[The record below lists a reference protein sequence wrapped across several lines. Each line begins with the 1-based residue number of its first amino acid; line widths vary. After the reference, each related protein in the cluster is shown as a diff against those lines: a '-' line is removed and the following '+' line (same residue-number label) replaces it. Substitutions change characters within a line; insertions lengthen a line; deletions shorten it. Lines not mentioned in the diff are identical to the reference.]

1 MNPFILFRYG
11 HVDGKAQKYKASLPC
26 LTIIGFVII
35 DGSKIIF
42 LLKEHSMKEG
52 KVR

>member
-11 HVDGKAQKYKASLPC
+11 HVDGKAQKYKAS
-26 LTIIGFVII
+26 IGFVII